1 MLFQLLCYFASF
13 LYHLLNC
20 LLSSSLLNSRLQ
32 RVKEHCS
39 HLFFELLPLSHGD
52 DVSDLVKLLLV
63 MPLIDSLVDLFLDLV
78 KVLVDAAHQVFQV
91 LLQLSVVGFFSEGK
105 LLHV

>member
-1 MLFQLLCYFASF
+1 M
-13 LYHLLNC
+13 
-20 LLSSSLLNSRLQ
+20 
-32 RVKEHCS
+32 
-39 HLFFELLPLSHGD
+39 LLPLSHGD

-105 LLHV
+105 ALHVPHVLSDLVVDRQVGLFNESKLLLNALFVKLRVDVLANC